1 MSDTDDK
8 TIKTP
13 PPVTPKEEPK
23 VDVEDKIVGEVDT
36 SKIEAEVTEK
46 VTKQVKD
53 DLVEKIV
60 GKKEEK
66 WQPSSYEEIKE
77 ATKKETLD
85 EFQKMEKEKEAKAKE
100 TEKTAEAER
109 GKRMTEWNKH
119 WDNQLTELAKDNRIP
134 QVAKEIQEKLTK
146 NETLT
151 DDDRKD
157 EGLQARVKMFKL
169 GRENKESNL
178 ELVYYK
184 YYNKKQ
190 KATTAPVFGSQ
201 KSVNSSEPEDFTY
214 ESINKSSFDEI
225 VAGK

>member
-1 MSDTDDK
+1 MSDTDNK
-8 TIKTP
+8 II

-23 VDVEDKIVGEVDT
+23 VDDADKIVGEVDA
-36 SKIEAEVTEK
+36 SKIETEVAEK
-46 VTKQVKD
+46 VAKKVQD
-53 DLVEKIV
+53 DLVEKITG

-66 WQPSSYEEIKE
+66 WQPLSYEEIKE

-85 EFQKMEKEKEAKAKE
+85 EFQKMEKEKEAKTKE

-157 EGLQARVKMFKL
+157 EGLQARVKMFQL